1 MPEFKVRYK
10 GGRSHVITADKYGA
24 HGDFFVFTRD
34 AKDIFS
40 VALKEVESV
49 GLADIPDPEHPEPF
63 VA

>member
-1 MPEFKVRYK
+1 
-10 GGRSHVITADKYGA
+10 VITADKYGA